1 MGLCQSLAPCDPPVE
16 LSNIDTIRGHRA
28 AGVIFIPSAAAAPAP
43 APLTRVAK

>member
-28 AGVIFIPSAAAAPAP
+28 AGVIFIPSAAAPAP
-43 APLTRVAK
+43 ALTRVAE